1 MTDAQAE
8 AARSSSRARRLAGNF
23 ALYGLFAVVL
33 LVFTF
38 PLLAV
43 LNLSMKQ
50 GPEVFAYP
58 PTFWPAAFNLQA
70 YAYVLQQTPI
80 ATMLL
85 NSLKLTAF
93 SVAGAI
99 LVAAPAAYAF
109 SRMRF
114 PGQRHLLLLLLIYQM
129 ISPLVIAIPLYRYF
143 EQLGLLDTHLGAIL
157 VYITIEIPFTVWLLK
172 GFFDSIPVSLDEA
185 ARIDGAS
192 RLQILRIVILPLAMP
207 GLIAAVIFNVIASW
221 SQFIIPFILLSSSE
235 LLPVS
240 IGVLNFAPG
249 QAEGEVTIPYLAAAA
264 IVAVL
269 PAIIVFVLL
278 QRFIVQALT
287 AGAVK
292 G

>member
-1 MTDAQAE
+1 MSKTQASM
-8 AARSSSRARRLAGNF
+8 AHVSSQTRRLVGNA
-23 ALYGLFAVVL
+23 ALYAVFAVVMG
-33 LVFTF
+33 VFLF

-43 LNLSMKQ
+43 INLSMKQ
-50 GPEVFAYP
+50 GNEIFAYP
-58 PTFWPAAFNLQA
+58 PTFWPASFNLNG
-70 YAYVLQQTPI
+70 YLYVLQQTPI
-80 ATMLL
+80 AGMLI
-85 NSLKLTAF
+85 NSVKLTAF
-93 SVAGAI
+93 SVAGSL
-99 LVAAPAAYAF
+99 LVSAPAAYAF

-114 PGQRHLLLLLLIYQM
+114 PGQRHLLLLLLVYQM

-157 VYITIEIPFTVWLLK
+157 VYITVEIPFTVWLLK

-207 GLIAAVIFNVIASW
+207 GLIAAVIFNVIAGW

-269 PAIIVFVLL
+269 PAIVVFVLL

>member
-1 MTDAQAE
+1 
-8 AARSSSRARRLAGNF
+8 
-23 ALYGLFAVVL
+23 
-33 LVFTF
+33 
-38 PLLAV
+38 
-43 LNLSMKQ
+43 
-50 GPEVFAYP
+50 
-58 PTFWPAAFNLQA
+58 
-70 YAYVLQQTPI
+70 
-80 ATMLL
+80 
-85 NSLKLTAF
+85 
-93 SVAGAI
+93 
-99 LVAAPAAYAF
+99 
-109 SRMRF
+109 
-114 PGQRHLLLLLLIYQM
+114 
-129 ISPLVIAIPLYRYF
+129 LYRYF

-157 VYITIEIPFTVWLLK
+157 VYITVEIPFTVWLLK

-207 GLIAAVIFNVIASW
+207 GLIAAVIFNVIAGW

-269 PAIIVFVLL
+269 PAIVVFVLL